1 MRYASTGI
9 AIRIFFIY
17 VNSSKLIVLKGRFV
31 ELMIVKLQMAANKN
45 RKTTPKREL
54 QNRKLLPIQYC
65 VLHKYKGRLH
75 ACHYRHCREMAVTNL
90 TEDENQKKG
99 LEEYCSFEFS
109 GEVRSL
115 LISLSVVMII
125 LSIATFL
132 ANTLILVAL
141 HKESS
146 LLSPPFASRV
156 LYRNLAITDLCV
168 GVIAEPMYIAYL
180 MFVVNKSYN
189 NCHYTRVTCYFI
201 TSTLSAL
208 TFYTLTAISVDRLLV
223 LSLGLRYRQAAS
235 SKRKVVTVI
244 CLWIFS
250 IVRASPYSWNPS
262 IARQLDRIL
271 STLCIT
277 TKIFCYTKIFFCLRR
292 NQIQVHTDASQGQP
306 GQTVSLN
313 KARYRKA
320 VYSALWVQV
329 TMVVCYVPVSIVVAM
344 TPEKGP
350 VPISLYLARQL
361 TVTLVYLNSSLN
373 PLLYSWKIREVRQ
386 AMKVIIRQLLCLA
399 S

>member
-1 MRYASTGI
+1 
-9 AIRIFFIY
+9 
-17 VNSSKLIVLKGRFV
+17 
-31 ELMIVKLQMAANKN
+31 MA
-45 RKTTPKREL
+45 L
-54 QNRKLLPIQYC
+54 
-65 VLHKYKGRLH
+65 
-75 ACHYRHCREMAVTNL
+75 TNL

-109 GEVRSL
+109 GEVRGL

-125 LSIATFL
+125 LSITAFL

-189 NCHYTRVTCYFI
+189 ICHYTRVTSYFI
-201 TSTLSAL
+201 TSTLCAL
-208 TFYTLTAISVDRLLV
+208 TFFTLTAISVDRLLV
-223 LSLGLRYRQAAS
+223 LSLGLRYRQVAS

-250 IVRASPYSWNPS
+250 IVRASPYLWNPS

-271 STLCIT
+271 SPLCIT
-277 TKIFCYTKIFFCLRR
+277 TTIFCYTKIFFSLRC
-292 NQIQVHTDASQGQP
+292 NQIQVHTNPSQGQS
-306 GQTVSLN
+306 GQAISPLN
-313 KARYRKA
+313 TARYRKA

-386 AMKVIIRQLLCLA
+386 AMKVAIRQLLCLA

>member
-1 MRYASTGI
+1 
-9 AIRIFFIY
+9 
-17 VNSSKLIVLKGRFV
+17 
-31 ELMIVKLQMAANKN
+31 MA
-45 RKTTPKREL
+45 L
-54 QNRKLLPIQYC
+54 
-65 VLHKYKGRLH
+65 
-75 ACHYRHCREMAVTNL
+75 TNL
-90 TEDENQKKG
+90 TEDENQKTG

-109 GEVRSL
+109 VEVRSL

-125 LSIATFL
+125 LSIAAFL

-189 NCHYTRVTCYFI
+189 NCRYTRVTCYFI

-223 LSLGLRYRQAAS
+223 LSLGLRYRQVAS

-277 TKIFCYTKIFFCLRR
+277 TTIFCYTKIFFSLRR

-386 AMKVIIRQLLCLA
+386 AMKVTIRQLLCLA

>member
-1 MRYASTGI
+1 
-9 AIRIFFIY
+9 
-17 VNSSKLIVLKGRFV
+17 
-31 ELMIVKLQMAANKN
+31 MIVKSQMAANKN

-54 QNRKLLPIQYC
+54 HNRKLLPIQCC
-65 VLHKYKGRLH
+65 VLYKYKGWRH
-75 ACHYRHCREMAVTNL
+75 AYHYRHCREMALTNF
-90 TEDENQKKG
+90 TEDENQKTC

-125 LSIATFL
+125 LSIAAFL

-156 LYRNLAITDLCV
+156 LYRNLAIADLCV

-223 LSLGLRYRQAAS
+223 LSLGLRYRQVAS
-235 SKRKVVTVI
+235 SKRKVITVI

-250 IVRASPYSWNPS
+250 IVRASPYLWNPS

-271 STLCIT
+271 SPLCIT
-277 TKIFCYTKIFFCLRR
+277 TTCTIFSHTKIFFSLRR
-292 NQIQVHTDASQGQP
+292 NQIQVHTIASQGQS
-306 GQTVSLN
+306 GQAISPLN
-313 KARYRKA
+313 TARYRKT

-373 PLLYSWKIREVRQ
+373 PLLYSWKIRVVRQ
-386 AMKVIIRQLLCLA
+386 AMKVTIRQLLCLA

>member
-1 MRYASTGI
+1 MT
-9 AIRIFFIY
+9 
-17 VNSSKLIVLKGRFV
+17 L
-31 ELMIVKLQMAANKN
+31 
-45 RKTTPKREL
+45 
-54 QNRKLLPIQYC
+54 
-65 VLHKYKGRLH
+65 
-75 ACHYRHCREMAVTNL
+75 TNF
-90 TEDENQKKG
+90 TEDENQKTG

-109 GEVRSL
+109 REVRSL

-132 ANTLILVAL
+132 GNTLILVAL

-189 NCHYTRVTCYFI
+189 ICHYARVTCYFI
-201 TSTLSAL
+201 TSTLCAL

-223 LSLGLRYRQAAS
+223 LSLGLRYRQVAS

-250 IVRASPYSWNPS
+250 IVRTSPYLWNPS

-271 STLCIT
+271 SPLCLT
-277 TKIFCYTKIFFCLRR
+277 TTIFCYTKIFFSLRR
-292 NQIQVHTDASQGQP
+292 NQIQVHTNDSQGQS
-306 GQTVSLN
+306 GQAISLN
-313 KARYRKA
+313 TARYRNA

-350 VPISLYLARQL
+350 VPISFYLARQL

-386 AMKVIIRQLLCLA
+386 AMKVTIRQLLCLA
-399 S
+399 R

>member
-1 MRYASTGI
+1 
-9 AIRIFFIY
+9 
-17 VNSSKLIVLKGRFV
+17 
-31 ELMIVKLQMAANKN
+31 MAF
-45 RKTTPKREL
+45 
-54 QNRKLLPIQYC
+54 
-65 VLHKYKGRLH
+65 
-75 ACHYRHCREMAVTNL
+75 TNF
-90 TEDENQKKG
+90 TEDENQKTG

-109 GEVRSL
+109 REVRSL

-125 LSIATFL
+125 LSIAAFL
-132 ANTLILVAL
+132 GNTLILVAL

-156 LYRNLAITDLCV
+156 LYRNLAVTDLCV

-189 NCHYTRVTCYFI
+189 ICHYTRVTCYFI
-201 TSTLSAL
+201 TSTLCAL

-223 LSLGLRYRQAAS
+223 LSLGLRYRQVAS

-250 IVRASPYSWNPS
+250 IVRASPYLWNPS
-262 IARQLDRIL
+262 IAQQLDRIL
-271 STLCIT
+271 SPLCLT
-277 TKIFCYTKIFFCLRR
+277 TTIFCYTKIFFSLRR
-292 NQIQVHTDASQGQP
+292 NQIQVHTIASQGQS
-306 GQTVSLN
+306 GQAISPLN
-313 KARYRKA
+313 TARYRKA
-320 VYSALWVQV
+320 IYSALWVQV
-329 TMVVCYVPVSIVVAM
+329 TMIVCYVPASIVVAI

-350 VPISLYLARQL
+350 VPLSLYLARQL
-361 TVTLVYLNSSLN
+361 TVTLLYLNSSLN

-386 AMKVIIRQLLCLA
+386 AMKVTIRQLLCLA

>member
-1 MRYASTGI
+1 MT
-9 AIRIFFIY
+9 
-17 VNSSKLIVLKGRFV
+17 L
-31 ELMIVKLQMAANKN
+31 
-45 RKTTPKREL
+45 
-54 QNRKLLPIQYC
+54 
-65 VLHKYKGRLH
+65 
-75 ACHYRHCREMAVTNL
+75 TNF
-90 TEDENQKKG
+90 TEDENQKTG

-109 GEVRSL
+109 GEVRTL

-125 LSIATFL
+125 LSIAAFL
-132 ANTLILVAL
+132 GNTLILVAL

-156 LYRNLAITDLCV
+156 LYRNLAVTDLCV
-168 GVIAEPMYIAYL
+168 GVIAEPMYIAFL

-189 NCHYTRVTCYFI
+189 ICHYTRVTCYFI
-201 TSTLSAL
+201 TSTLCAL

-223 LSLGLRYRQAAS
+223 LSLGLRYRQVAS

-250 IVRASPYSWNPS
+250 IVRTSLYLWNPS
-262 IARQLDRIL
+262 IARQLNRIL
-271 STLCIT
+271 SPLCLT
-277 TKIFCYTKIFFCLRR
+277 TTIFCYTKIFFSLRR
-292 NQIQVHTDASQGQP
+292 NQIQVHTIASQGQS
-306 GQTVSLN
+306 GQAISPLN
-313 KARYRKA
+313 TARYRKA
-320 VYSALWVQV
+320 IYSALWVQV
-329 TMVVCYVPVSIVVAM
+329 TMIVCYVPASIVVAM

-350 VPISLYLARQL
+350 VPLSLYLARQL

-386 AMKVIIRQLLCLA
+386 AMKVTIRQLLCLA

>member
-1 MRYASTGI
+1 
-9 AIRIFFIY
+9 
-17 VNSSKLIVLKGRFV
+17 
-31 ELMIVKLQMAANKN
+31 MA
-45 RKTTPKREL
+45 L
-54 QNRKLLPIQYC
+54 
-65 VLHKYKGRLH
+65 
-75 ACHYRHCREMAVTNL
+75 TNF
-90 TEDENQKKG
+90 TEDENQKTG

-109 GEVRSL
+109 REVRSL

-125 LSIATFL
+125 LSIAAFL
-132 ANTLILVAL
+132 GNTLILVAL

-156 LYRNLAITDLCV
+156 LYRNLAVTDLCV

-189 NCHYTRVTCYFI
+189 ICHYTRVTCYFI
-201 TSTLSAL
+201 TSTLCAL

-223 LSLGLRYRQAAS
+223 LSLGLRYRQVAS

-250 IVRASPYSWNPS
+250 IVRASLYLWNPS
-262 IARQLDRIL
+262 IARQLNRIL
-271 STLCIT
+271 SPICLT
-277 TKIFCYTKIFFCLRR
+277 TTIFCYTKIFFSLRR
-292 NQIQVHTDASQGQP
+292 NQIQVHTIASQGQS
-306 GQTVSLN
+306 GQAISPLN
-313 KARYRKA
+313 TARYRKA
-320 VYSALWVQV
+320 IYSALWVQV
-329 TMVVCYVPVSIVVAM
+329 TMIVCYVPASIVVAI

-350 VPISLYLARQL
+350 VPLSLYLARQL
-361 TVTLVYLNSSLN
+361 TVTLLYLNSSLN

-386 AMKVIIRQLLCLA
+386 AMKVTIRQLLCLA